1 MHWIE
6 YERGSVRTV
15 KHAKLP
21 ISSFDQPVSEMRSMP
36 WKVHKWLQPSE
47 AKDIF
52 GLVSHCKGE
61 KHLVRHWACKQRN
74 STANPPA
81 ALSLSPIIHVDAQKH
96 KIHNV
101 FHLLW
106 NIWKKTKLSKS
117 RSNILL
123 SSSPSPSTGE
133 LRKSVKHPWSYNPP
147 HRSWYHH
154 QHHHCPNHFRKTNIM
169 RADHVVLEERLSI
182 KNINTQVAKIYLVL
196 SSSRL

>member
-1 MHWIE
+1 MKSTQMAAAIGGKEHFWI
-6 YERGSVRTV
+6 G
-15 KHAKLP
+15 LP
-21 ISSFDQPVSEMRSMP
+21 LQTSSPALS
-36 WKVHKWLQPSE
+36 LQ
-47 AKDIF
+47 AT
-52 GLVSHCKGE
+52 
-61 KHLVRHWACKQRN
+61 Q
-74 STANPPA
+74 
-81 ALSLSPIIHVDAQKH
+81 LSLSPIINVDPQKH

-106 NIWKKTKLSKS
+106 NIWMKTKLSES

-154 QHHHCPNHFRKTNIM
+154 RHHHCPNHFRKTNIM

-182 KNINTQVAKIYLVL
+182 KNINTQVTKIYLVL
-196 SSSRL
+196 SASRL